1 MYFDKTR
8 NDVFYYGLPK
18 TLLILGTVLVR
29 THIFPDGN
37 NRELVSVW
45 DKTTCVNF
53 TFSEMYLTWIR
64 LG

>member
-45 DKTTCVNF
+45 DKTTC
-53 TFSEMYLTWIR
+53 I
-64 LG
+64 LGPCRILLFRRCI